1 MRPRRARIIAGTEAT
16 AAHSRKYE
24 LTSPASHRWIAHVDL
39 DAFFASCEQ
48 RDEPAYRGRP
58 VVVGAL
64 PGGRGVV
71 AAASYEARVYGI
83 HSAMPISDAYRR
95 CPDAVYLRPDHA
107 KYQRESRRIFDLLR
121 EEVTPRV
128 EAASIDEAYLDI
140 SGLERLIGRPEQ
152 IGRLIKQK
160 ILDATGLT
168 ASVGI
173 GPNRLIAKLGSEHR
187 KPDGLTVVP
196 PEKVADFLAPM
207 PVANLRGVGRKTLP
221 HFERLHIHTV
231 AELRAASMATLE
243 EEFGPGTAEK
253 FLRQAQGIASDE
265 VVTDRQRKS
274 ISKERT
280 FPQDLTDNRELK
292 DRLRELA
299 AGVGRTARREGL
311 AGRVVT
317 LKIRFTGFETHTR
330 QRTLPGA
337 TWDERVLLDTGW
349 SLYRG
354 SGLPGKPVRLIGIG
368 LSDWGEASPQ
378 DDLFG
383 RPGEESADD
392 RLLETIDT
400 VNARF
405 GGGKLQ
411 LGLRRDRG
419 D

>member
-1 MRPRRARIIAGTEAT
+1 MTTPER
-16 AAHSRKYE
+16 
-24 LTSPASHRWIAHVDL
+24 HRWIAHVDL

-71 AAASYEARVYGI
+71 AAASYEAREYGI
-83 HSAMPISDAYRR
+83 HSAMPIAEAYRR
-95 CPDAVYLRPDHA
+95 CPDAVYVRPDHD
-107 KYQRESRRIFDLLR
+107 KYQRESRRIFALLKDI
-121 EEVTPRV
+121 TPRV
-128 EAASIDEAYLDI
+128 EAASIDEAYLDV
-140 SGLERLIGRPEQ
+140 SGLERLVGPPEKIGQ
-152 IGRLIKQK
+152 DIKQK

-187 KPDGLTVVP
+187 KPDGLTVVAP
-196 PEKVADFLAPM
+196 DDVADFLAPM
-207 PVANLRGVGRKTLP
+207 PVSNLRGVGRKTLP

-243 EEFGPGTAEK
+243 EEFGPSTAAK
-253 FLRQAQGIASDE
+253 FLRQAHGIASDE

-280 FPQDLTDNRELK
+280 FEHDLTDDRQLK
-292 DRLRELA
+292 DRLQELS
-299 AGVGRTARREGL
+299 AGVARIARREGL

-317 LKIRFTGFETHTR
+317 LKIRFAGFETHTR
-330 QRTLPGA
+330 QRKLPGA

-349 SLYRG
+349 SLYRRG
-354 SGLPGKPVRLIGIG
+354 DLPKKSVRLIGIG
-368 LSDWGEASPQ
+368 LSDWSKASPQ
-378 DDLFG
+378 DDLFAQTVDDN
-383 RPGEESADD
+383 PDD
-392 RLLETIDT
+392 RLLETIDA

-405 GGGKLQ
+405 GGGKLR
-411 LGLRRDRG
+411 LGLRRDGG

>member
-1 MRPRRARIIAGTEAT
+1 M
-16 AAHSRKYE
+16 
-24 LTSPASHRWIAHVDL
+24 TSQETHRWIAHVDL

-48 RDEPAYRGRP
+48 RDEPAYRDRP

-83 HSAMPISDAYRR
+83 HSAMPIADAYRR

-121 EEVTPRV
+121 DITPRV
-128 EAASIDEAYLDI
+128 EAASIDEAYLDV
-140 SGLERLIGRPEQ
+140 SGLERLIGPPEK
-152 IGRLIKQK
+152 IGRAIKQK

-173 GPNRLIAKLGSEHR
+173 GPNRLVAKLGSEHR

-196 PEKVADFLAPM
+196 PDAVTAFLDPM
-207 PVANLRGVGRKTLP
+207 PVGNLRGVGRKTLP

-231 AELRAASMATLE
+231 AQLRAASMATLE
-243 EEFGPGTAEK
+243 EAFGPATAAK
-253 FLRQAQGIASDE
+253 FLRQARGIASDE

-280 FPQDLTDNRELK
+280 FEQDLAD
-292 DRLRELA
+292 DRLLKNRLQELA
-299 AGVGRTARREGL
+299 AGVARIARRERL

-330 QRTLPGA
+330 QRSLPAA

-354 SGLPGKPVRLIGIG
+354 SGLAKKPVRLIGIG
-368 LSDWGEASPQ
+368 LSDWREPSPQ
-378 DDLFG
+378 DDLFAEADADAG
-383 RPGEESADD
+383 SDD

-405 GGGKLQ
+405 GGGKLR